1 MNNENFKQVWNA
13 ICKIAEKCRIVVAK
27 QPRAEGA
34 VGIGM
39 SPEEMARRSKEP
51 FVIDYIGCLVPQQRK
66 PLVNPDQLIGWEG
79 YHGS

>member
-1 MNNENFKQVWNA
+1 MNNNNLNQVWDA
-13 ICKIAEKCRIVVAK
+13 RCKIAEKCRIVVAK

-34 VGIGM
+34 AGIGL

-66 PLVNPDQLIGWEG
+66 PSVKLIGWEG
-79 YHGS
+79 K